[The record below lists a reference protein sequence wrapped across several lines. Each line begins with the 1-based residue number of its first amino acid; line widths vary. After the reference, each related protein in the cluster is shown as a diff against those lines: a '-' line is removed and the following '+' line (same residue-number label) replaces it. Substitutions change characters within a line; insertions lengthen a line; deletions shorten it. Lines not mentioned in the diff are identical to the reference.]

1 MALIRD
7 LGPVANVSRGLDT
20 DDLVS
25 RMIAQTKAEAEH
37 VAAKA
42 KVDLTPMQNVSMLR
56 KLAGIPEE
64 EVDLLA
70 EFHKEFDEPEP
81 EPEEYVEPTRY
92 FDFNVDAIPD
102 KRVRLDSDF
111 PGTLEPCRQEGWQ
124 MGKVSNRCVNGVICL
139 RASDDSKRFI
149 NVSEI
154 KTICIEQQSGSYN
167 QGWWNV
173 SITVGGE
180 SYLYGFYGEER
191 ANDFASKILTLMYGD
206 LGTSCEMID
215 AD

>member
-7 LGPVANVSRGLDT
+7 LGPVANVSRGFDT

-37 VAAKA
+37 AAAKA
-42 KVDLTPMQNVSMLR
+42 RHDLTLMQDVSMLR
-56 KLAGIPEE
+56 NLAGIAEP

-92 FDFNVDAIPD
+92 FDFNIDAIPD
-102 KRVRLDSDF
+102 KRERLDTDF
-111 PGTLEPCRQEGWQ
+111 PGTLEPCRHEGWQ

-139 RASDDSKRFI
+139 RASDD
-149 NVSEI
+149 
-154 KTICIEQQSGSYN
+154 
-167 QGWWNV
+167 
-173 SITVGGE
+173 
-180 SYLYGFYGEER
+180 
-191 ANDFASKILTLMYGD
+191 
-206 LGTSCEMID
+206 
-215 AD
+215 